1 MTTFD
6 DREQNFEKEFKHDQ
20 ELRFKTNAR
29 RNKLFGLWAAGR
41 MGLTGPAAEAYA
53 RAVVEADVAGLGGRP
68 GGVGARDKVMKDLAA
83 KGLAVSEAEVERE
96 RGRLL
101 VVAKEQL
108 HGTGH

>member
-6 DREQNFEKEFKHDQ
+6 EREQGFETKFKHDQ

-29 RNKLFGLWAAGR
+29 RNKLLGLWAAAR
-41 MGLTGPAAEAYA
+41 LGLAGPAAEAYVT
-53 RAVVEADVAGLGGRP
+53 AVVEANLGPP

-83 KGLAVSEAEVERE
+83 KGLTVGEAEVECQRE
-96 RGRLL
+96 RLL

-108 HGTGH
+108 LGPGAEPRV